1 MKRSEQIN
9 EIAAALAK
17 AQVEMHNP
25 AFDSQNPHF
34 RSKFASLASVRN
46 AVVPVLAK
54 HGVFLTQELTRS
66 ELGMATRTVLMH
78 SSGQWIEYDPLVMP
92 MMKDDAQGAGSA
104 TTYGKRYAM
113 QGVAA
118 VVGDEDDD
126 AEAAVDRGRVDPR
139 GDGHKTVNPSERA
152 KFVSSITDILAQDVE
167 EEVHASQ
174 IYAIHQQLTKDPD
187 LYIAVGDELAAKKI
201 LSKAGF
207 KELVNKGK
215 PKPGMT
221 PNGRA
226 S

>member
-54 HGVFLTQELTRS
+54 HGVFLTQELTRT
-66 ELGMATRTVLMH
+66 EGGMATTTVLMH

-104 TTYGKRYAM
+104 TTYGKRYSM

-139 GDGHKTVNPSERA
+139 GNGHKKVDMA
-152 KFVSSITDILAQDVE
+152 KRDRYVSQVTDILAQDVE
-167 EEVHASQ
+167 EEVHAEQ
-174 IYAIHQQLTKDPD
+174 ILKVHNELNGDED
-187 LYIAVGDELAAKKI
+187 LYIAVADELAAKKI
-201 LSKAGF
+201 LSKAALRS
-207 KELVNKGK
+207 LVTLGRTKQQ
-215 PKPGMT
+215 
-221 PNGRA
+221 GRA
-226 S
+226 A

>member
-54 HGVFLTQELTRS
+54 HGVFITQELTRT
-66 ELGMATRTVLMH
+66 EQGMATMTVLMH

-92 MMKDDAQGAGSA
+92 ISKDDAQGAGSA

-113 QGVAA
+113 QAAAA

-126 AEAAVDRGRVDPR
+126 AEAAVGRERVDPR
-139 GDGHKTVNPSERA
+139 GNGHKKIDPA
-152 KFVSSITDILAQDVE
+152 KRDRYVGSIADILAMDIDE
-167 EEVHASQ
+167 SEHA
-174 IYAIHQQLTKDPD
+174 IKILAIHNELNTDGD
-187 LYIAVGDELAAKKI
+187 LYIAVADELAAKKV
-201 LSKAGF
+201 LSKAQLR
-207 KELVNKGK
+207 EIVTRGK
-215 PKPGMT
+215 VEQQK
-221 PNGRA
+221 RA
-226 S
+226 NA

>member
-54 HGVFLTQELTRS
+54 HGVFLTQELTRT
-66 ELGMATRTVLMH
+66 EGGMATTTVLMH

-139 GDGHKTVNPSERA
+139 GNGHKKVDMA
-152 KFVSSITDILAQDVE
+152 KRDRYVSQVTDILAQDVE
-167 EEVHASQ
+167 EEVHAEQ
-174 IYAIHQQLTKDPD
+174 ILKVHNELNGDED
-187 LYIAVGDELAAKKI
+187 LYIAVADELAAKKI
-201 LSKAGF
+201 LSKAALRS
-207 KELVNKGK
+207 LVTLGRTKQQ
-215 PKPGMT
+215 
-221 PNGRA
+221 GRA
-226 S
+226 A

>member
-46 AVVPVLAK
+46 AVVPLLAK
-54 HGVFLTQELTRS
+54 HGVFITQELTRA
-66 ELGMATRTVLMH
+66 EGGMATTTVLMH

-104 TTYGKRYAM
+104 STYGKRYAM

-126 AEAAVDRGRVDPR
+126 AEGAVDRGRVDPR
-139 GDGHKTVNPSERA
+139 GNGHKKVDPA
-152 KFVSSITDILAQDVE
+152 KRDRYVGQIADILAQDIE
-167 EEVHASQ
+167 EEEHAKQIVAVHMELNADQ
-174 IYAIHQQLTKDPD
+174 D
-187 LYIAVGDELAAKKI
+187 LYIAVADELAAKKI
-201 LSKAGF
+201 LSKAALRD
-207 KELVNKGK
+207 LVTLGK
-215 PKPGMT
+215 TKQQ
-221 PNGRA
+221 GRA
-226 S
+226 A